1 MTRPS
6 KLIHSFTLNDLTNKA
21 NYTKCVLCNCPMISA
36 LALHPRICCIKRSRD
51 QDSNSNKFYT
61 SGEINGRTEY
71 IDIWRSRARM
81 TSKYIILVGEEDSD
95 GTSNLHR
102 IVDLDDYT
110 PFDYI
115 HAATRAKACVVD
127 SIPDGV
133 RRFRRDHRRRL
144 VVKILKS
151 SDRLNELPCEI
162 MFAIADI

>member
-1 MTRPS
+1 
-6 KLIHSFTLNDLTNKA
+6 
-21 NYTKCVLCNCPMISA
+21 MISA

-51 QDSNSNKFYT
+51 QDSNYNKFYT
-61 SGEINGRTEY
+61 SGESNGRAEY

-81 TSKYIILVGEEDSD
+81 SSKYIILIGDEDDEGGS
-95 GTSNLHR
+95 TLYR

-115 HAATRAKACVVD
+115 HAMTRAKARVVD

-133 RRFRRDHRRRL
+133 RRFRRDHRRAL
-144 VVKILKS
+144 VTKILKS
-151 SDRLNELPCEI
+151 SDRLNELPLEI